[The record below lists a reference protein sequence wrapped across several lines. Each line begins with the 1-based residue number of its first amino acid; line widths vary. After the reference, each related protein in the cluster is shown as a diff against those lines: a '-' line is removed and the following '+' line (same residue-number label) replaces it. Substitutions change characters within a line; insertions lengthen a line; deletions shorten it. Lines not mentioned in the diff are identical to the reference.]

1 MKDKL
6 FILTTILAV
15 CNTAFIIG
23 QTLAINW
30 PTEESKKTAN
40 ISGTIQIP
48 NLVEQ
53 NDTTQSQESS
63 NQTPPPTVEYDENSV
78 FGVVSET
85 QENKLIIKDI
95 TSSEERFITVQPS
108 SNAIITDTI
117 SVMIEDIQKAPTYQL
132 SEVPQGASV
141 NINCQTLSNDIC
153 TTDLIRF
160 APVSPN

>member
-1 MKDKL
+1 MRDKL
-6 FILTTILAV
+6 FLLTTILAV

-30 PTEESKKTAN
+30 PADESKKTAN

-48 NLVEQ
+48 SLPEQ
-53 NDTTQSQESS
+53 DDDTSTQGTS

-78 FGVVSET
+78 FGVVSEI
-85 QENKLIIKDI
+85 QGNELIVEDI
-95 TSSEERFITVQPS
+95 TSSEERFITIQPT

-117 SVMIEDIQKAPTYQL
+117 SVMIEDIQKAPAYQL
-132 SEVPQGASV
+132 SEIPQGSTV
-141 NINCQTLSNDIC
+141 NINCQTLSNDVC

-160 APVSPN
+160 TQVQPN

>member
-1 MKDKL
+1 MRDKL

-30 PTEESKKTAN
+30 PSEESKKSAN

-48 NLVEQ
+48 DPTEQ
-53 NDTTQSQESS
+53 NDNTQTQNTL
-63 NQTPPPTVEYDENSV
+63 NQTPPPTVEYDENSL
-78 FGVVSET
+78 FGVITEVKSN
-85 QENKLIIKDI
+85 QIIIQDI
-95 TSSEERFITVQPS
+95 TSTEERFITIQPTN
-108 SNAIITDTI
+108 NAIITDSI
-117 SVMIEDIQKAPTYQL
+117 SVLIEDIESSEKYQL
-132 SEVPQGASV
+132 SQLPVGASV
-141 NINCQTLSNDIC
+141 NINCQTLTNEVC